1 MDAIA
6 RFLVRRSRV
15 VLAATAVLTLLA
27 VAMLPRVSFDVDIT
41 SFLLDSTPEGRA
53 LAELQEEYGVGDPIT
68 VLLTRT
74 GGEPFTNR
82 EGLAAVAA
90 TRDRLASVEGVSSVG
105 ALVPDEDPL
114 QGRSLDAERIEQM
127 PALVVAGLVQAVR
140 TSPAADLLLSED
152 GRQTMLFVLPDGEPV
167 EVAERVRDVD
177 LPEGVEATFAGNPL
191 VFAELLDALSWF
203 LLAIPPAV
211 IVLLLAVFALALGAP
226 RLAALAIVPA
236 VLGSIWTFGLIFG
249 LGLEVDLV
257 TVVVPIFVIVMGS
270 ADGLHFVSHLQDAA
284 ERGDEDEER
293 VAAAL
298 REVGVPMIL
307 TTVSTAAGF
316 LSLLATG
323 VAPLQQLGAFVAL
336 GIGFAGVISFFT
348 LPALL
353 ARIDIPPRGSRTRL
367 GARVVRGLEALATRR
382 RAAVAVALPLMAFAA
397 FFLPRIEVVADPLF
411 FFKEGH
417 PVQAS
422 YERVAEAFGGATP
435 LFGEFALD
443 RSEPLGPQLEALR
456 EASAELEALP
466 GIRDVVSAADLAGQ
480 LPPGQRDALLAG
492 ELTPPVG
499 PMVTDDGMRFVVF
512 PDRVDAEAIQAWRDA
527 VAEMPEVTAFTGT
540 PLLFDALARVVV
552 RAQGT
557 SLALAFVLVAILLLV
572 TYRRWSTTLVALL
585 PLAVTVATLLAFL
598 AASGIQLNLLTAVAS
613 SIVIG
618 VGIDYAIHLIAAL
631 QHARAE
637 GPGWVRRAIRVAG
650 RPILANAIGVP
661 VGLSALFFSP
671 LAPHGQIATLM
682 WVAMATAAVTTFA
695 FIPAFEA
702 REGVA
707 PRD

>member
-1 MDAIA
+1 MDRIA
-6 RFLVRRSRV
+6 RLLVRRSRW
-15 VLAATAVLTLLA
+15 VLAATAALTLLA
-27 VAMLPRVSFDVDIT
+27 AAMLPRVSFDVDIT
-41 SFLLDSTPEGRA
+41 SFLMDSTPEGRA
-53 LAELQEEYGVGDPIT
+53 LAELQETYGVGDPIT
-68 VLLTRT
+68 VLLTRSD
-74 GGEPFTNR
+74 GSSFIDR
-82 EGLAAVAA
+82 EGLAAIAA
-90 TRDRLASVEGVSSVG
+90 TRDRLAAVEGVASVG
-105 ALVPDEDPL
+105 ALVPNEDPL
-114 QGRSLDAERIEQM
+114 QGRPLDAERIEGM
-127 PALVVAGLVQAVR
+127 SALVMAGLTQAVR
-140 TSPAADLLLSED
+140 ASPAAELLLAEE

-167 EVAERVRDVD
+167 QVAERVRDVD
-177 LPEGVEATFAGNPL
+177 LPAGVEATFAGNPL

-203 LLAIPPAV
+203 LLAIPPVV

-284 ERGDEDEER
+284 ERGDDDEER

-307 TTVSTAAGF
+307 TTISTAAGF

-353 ARIDIPPRGSRTRL
+353 ARLDIPPRGVRTRL

-382 RAAVAVALPLMAFAA
+382 WTAVTVALPLLAFTA
-397 FFLPRIEVVADPLF
+397 FFLPRVDVVADPLF
-411 FFKEGH
+411 FFKDGH
-417 PVQAS
+417 PIQMS
-422 YERVAEAFGGATP
+422 YERIADAFGGATP
-435 LFGEFALD
+435 LFGEFAFD
-443 RSEPLGPQLEALR
+443 RSAPPEPQLESLR
-456 EASAELEALP
+456 DASARLEGLP
-466 GIRDVVSAADLAGQ
+466 GVRDVVSAADLAAR
-480 LPPGQRDALLAG
+480 LPGGQRDALLSG
-492 ELTPPVG
+492 ELTLPMG
-499 PMVTDDGMRFVVF
+499 PMVVDDGLRFMVF
-512 PDRVDAEAIQAWRDA
+512 PDRVIGPSIQAWRDA
-527 VAEMPEVTAFTGT
+527 VAEMPEVTVFTGT
-540 PLLFDALARVVV
+540 PLLFEALARVVV

-557 SLALAFVLVAILLLV
+557 SLALAFVLVAILLLA
-572 TYRRWSTTLVALL
+572 TYRRWATTLVALL
-585 PLAVTVATLLAFL
+585 PLGVTIATLLAFL
-598 AASGIQLNLLTAVAS
+598 AASRIQLNLLTAVAS

-631 QHARAE
+631 QHAREA

-650 RPILANAIGVP
+650 RPILANAVGVP

-682 WVAMATAAVTTFA
+682 WVAMLTAAITTFA
-695 FIPAFEA
+695 FIPAFEP
-702 REGVA
+702 RQGVA
-707 PRD
+707 ARD